1 MKIILVEDSV
11 IVRARL
17 TLQLTR
23 LAGVQV
29 IGHAASEDEAV
40 EMILR
45 QRPDLVLMDIGLESG
60 NGLSALQRIRA
71 AAENSIRVWMLTNH
85 VSAEDRQRGK
95 AGGAEHFFAKSTEME
110 KLIAQIKAIQPVA
123 SGTGCLPKM

>member
-23 LAGVQV
+23 LAGVKV
-29 IGHAASEDEAV
+29 IGHASAEDEAV

-60 NGLSALQRIRA
+60 DGLSALQRIRA
-71 AAENSIRVWMLTNH
+71 AGSGIRVWMLTNH
-85 VSAEDRQRGK
+85 VSSGERQRGK
-95 AGGAEHFFAKSTEME
+95 AGGAEHFFAKNTEIE
-110 KLIAQIKAIQPVA
+110 QLIAQIKAIHPVP
-123 SGTGCLPKM
+123 SSMCCLPEM